1 MFFGLGRVQISSK
14 WKISKNKSH
23 LFYGLNLWLNGFW
36 PNQNFANYHPP
47 PIFNKII
54 SQERSASLMN
64 FFLSNNS
71 AEQLS
76 LDFENQRLVTDAA
89 LENITGWR
97 TFSGKMSWRKNL
109 CQFNTICHGGA
120 FQSPQ
125 RENIHKSILKW
136 FFWVQKSLTF

>member
-1 MFFGLGRVQISSK
+1 MLFLEFISSK
-14 WKISKNKSH
+14 VNFFNPTTPLKEIFNKKYEMIFIT
-23 LFYGLNLWLNGFW
+23 LELILLGLMV
-36 PNQNFANYHPP
+36 
-47 PIFNKII
+47 IFTILNKII

-97 TFSGKMSWRKNL
+97 TFSGKMSWRRN
-109 CQFNTICHGGA
+109 FY
-120 FQSPQ
+120 
-125 RENIHKSILKW
+125 
-136 FFWVQKSLTF
+136 